1 MIKESKYCTDIM
13 KKYFNKRLVMTKKD
27 NQDFKSTTKYW
38 IWNGDYVKSN
48 VKIRDHCHIT
58 RNYTVHRDC
67 NINVKLNHK
76 VPIVFHN
83 LKNYDS
89 YLIMLKLGK
98 LNFKINWI
106 PNGFKKY
113 TSFNI
118 DNKLIFVANF
128 QFLSFLL
135 NS

>member
-38 IWNGDYVKSN
+38 IWNGDYVKGN

-118 DNKLIFVANF
+118 DNKWIFVANF